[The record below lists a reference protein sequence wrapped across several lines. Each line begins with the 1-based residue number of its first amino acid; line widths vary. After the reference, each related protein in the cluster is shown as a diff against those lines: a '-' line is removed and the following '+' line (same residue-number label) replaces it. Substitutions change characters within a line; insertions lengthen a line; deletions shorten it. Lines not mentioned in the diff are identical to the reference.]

1 MARKQFN
8 KEEVEGEEVSLT
20 NMIIRIRIMIIRI
33 MIMIIRIVV
42 SKMTTGSSGGFSSP
56 MDIFNMMFG
65 GGMGGMGGMGGGHNN
80 NLKTYNGDPHFK
92 TNGDISKRSD
102 L

>member
-1 MARKQFN
+1 
-8 KEEVEGEEVSLT
+8 
-20 NMIIRIRIMIIRI
+20 
-33 MIMIIRIVV
+33 
-42 SKMTTGSSGGFSSP
+42 
-56 MDIFNMMFG
+56 MMFG

-80 NLKTYNGDPHFK
+80 NLKPYNGDHNFK